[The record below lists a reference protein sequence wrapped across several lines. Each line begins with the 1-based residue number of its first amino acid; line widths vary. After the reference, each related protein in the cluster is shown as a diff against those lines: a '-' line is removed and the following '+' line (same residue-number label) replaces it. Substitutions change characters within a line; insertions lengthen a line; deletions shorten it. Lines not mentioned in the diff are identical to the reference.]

1 MIFDRVF
8 SAIAMVFDDLAF
20 DSGTTNDH
28 FERFVQKH
36 GLRPGFQGD
45 YDLRTLFGDLV
56 DDQNFVRDRV
66 SCILIINWFLLRS
79 W

>member
-8 SAIAMVFDDLAF
+8 SAITMVFDDLAF
-20 DSGTTNDH
+20 DAGTINDH
-28 FERFVQKH
+28 FERFAQKH

-45 YDLRTLFGDLV
+45 YDLRALFGDLV

-66 SCILIINWFLLRS
+66 SSILIMNQFLL
-79 W
+79 